1 MRSRC
6 VVTVAVFVA
15 GLAGCGGGSDSST
28 GGNGTAYGFVT
39 PVVGSQRGYSET
51 IVDNHTATIDLS
63 YTQAV
68 TAVNADGSY
77 TLEQEDPTHNSVV
90 VDGVTYSIQTQ
101 LIDLDNSGQ
110 ATSYTYIDAGANSVI
125 CIYTPNGPGPNF
137 PVTIGMTWTLDYTF
151 GCGTLTPIS
160 YVQIGTVADVESVT
174 VPAGTFNAIKLQSTV
189 SWTDA
194 QGTMRTQTVTNW
206 RDVLTSVSVKE
217 SISIT
222 YAGTP
227 LTGGYPVSRQ
237 IVLQSLL
244 QPNGP

>member
-1 MRSRC
+1 
-6 VVTVAVFVA
+6 
-15 GLAGCGGGSDSST
+15 
-28 GGNGTAYGFVT
+28 
-39 PVVGSQRGYSET
+39 
-51 IVDNHTATIDLS
+51 
-63 YTQAV
+63 
-68 TAVNADGSY
+68 
-77 TLEQEDPTHNSVV
+77 
-90 VDGVTYSIQTQ
+90 
-101 LIDLDNSGQ
+101 
-110 ATSYTYIDAGANSVI
+110 
-125 CIYTPNGPGPNF
+125 
-137 PVTIGMTWTLDYTF
+137 
-151 GCGTLTPIS
+151 
-160 YVQIGTVADVESVT
+160 

>member
-1 MRSRC
+1 MHATR
-6 VVTVAVFVA
+6 VVMVVAFA
-15 GLAGCGGGSDSST
+15 AALASCDGGSDSSNA
-28 GGNGTAYGFVT
+28 GNGTAYGFVT
-39 PVVGSQRGYSET
+39 PVMGSQRGYSET
-51 IVDNHTATIDLS
+51 IVDNDNNTIDLS

-77 TLEQEDPTHNSVV
+77 TVVQQDPIHKSVV
-90 VDGVTYSIQTQ
+90 VDGTTYSIQTQ

-110 ATSYTYIDAGANSVI
+110 ATSYTYADAGADNVI

-137 PVTIGMTWTLDYTF
+137 PVMIGATWTLDYTF
-151 GCGTLTPIS
+151 GCGTQAAVS

-174 VPAGTFNAIKLQSTV
+174 VPAGTFNAIKLQSTIT
-189 SWTDA
+189 WTDA

-206 RDVLTSVSVKE
+206 RDVLTSISVKQ
-217 SISIT
+217 SITIT

-227 LTGGYPVSRQ
+227 LTGGYPVSRE